1 MELERKLDV
10 LEKLINIYTNG
21 KESGVLGDQAGR
33 AIYSAL
39 NDMTSQLMRTYPE
52 WFKESK
58 EVEELKETVKGLMEE
73 ISVAEE
79 EMELHGHRL

>member
-1 MELERKLDV
+1 MELKQKLDV
-10 LEKLINIYTNG
+10 LEQLMKIWIDA
-21 KESGVLGDQAGR
+21 KESGALSEGR
-33 AIYSAL
+33 RLTVYSAL
-39 NDMTSQLMRTYPE
+39 NDLTGDLMTDYPN
-52 WFKESK
+52 WFKQSE